1 MVFLLILEFDLLL
14 ALITVLCVIPASILL
29 INYLKTSLIDYL
41 LFSMIFF
48 SLTVTS
54 ISVNFGTGTNILF
67 LSQLAQWSL
76 NLTIFSAFIHGL
88 NIKRQKATKILKIVG
103 FSWFAIL
110 QILVFFFKSIVEPGT
125 TYIFYKCLEIT
136 RITDF
141 PSDHIGEGIMT
152 SEGYMIYSSGFPL
165 ISTLFQLFVVI
176 TVLYSYIKLKPI
188 LQTKQVKNINLT
200 MILVWILF
208 LISIITDLPWING
221 INPEMITSLG
231 DFCLLSALFLIA
243 FISIR
248 FPELLLISHIQILK
262 ARHLFIKLKEDS
274 RNVFEKKKI
283 LYFNED
289 SFTDYL
295 NAIPSEFYNHITED
309 N

>member
-1 MVFLLILEFDLLL
+1 
-14 ALITVLCVIPASILL
+14 
-29 INYLKTSLIDYL
+29 
-41 LFSMIFF
+41 
-48 SLTVTS
+48 
-54 ISVNFGTGTNILF
+54 
-67 LSQLAQWSL
+67 
-76 NLTIFSAFIHGL
+76 
-88 NIKRQKATKILKIVG
+88 
-103 FSWFAIL
+103 
-110 QILVFFFKSIVEPGT
+110 
-125 TYIFYKCLEIT
+125 
-136 RITDF
+136 
-141 PSDHIGEGIMT
+141 
-152 SEGYMIYSSGFPL
+152 
-165 ISTLFQLFVVI
+165 
-176 TVLYSYIKLKPI
+176 
-188 LQTKQVKNINLT
+188 

-283 LYFNED
+283 LYFKED